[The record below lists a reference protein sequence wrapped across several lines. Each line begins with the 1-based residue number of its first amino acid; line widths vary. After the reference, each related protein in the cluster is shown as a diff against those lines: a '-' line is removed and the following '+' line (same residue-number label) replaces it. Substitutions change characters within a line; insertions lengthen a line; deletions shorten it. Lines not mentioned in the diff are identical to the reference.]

1 MRRLC
6 VGLAVLAALAGA
18 ARAEKPEV
26 FSLTASGGVSL
37 GAYQAGYLYF
47 GTESMRRAKAAPP
60 LRLITGASA
69 GSINA
74 FIAALSSCRP
84 VGVEPDHSL
93 FWQSWMDLGF
103 RELFDPEH
111 ATAVSVF
118 TRAKMFELAGHMR
131 TAWNQGLAE
140 DCDVVVGVSVT
151 RLESEAILING
162 ALEVP
167 HQEEKFALRIQGR
180 GLGRPPRVT
189 NYVDPHYHLPQPL
202 LPLAEHTDDDAALAH
217 NFDAIRDLLFAS
229 AAFPIAFAPQH
240 LSYCMSKGA
249 QLGCAKGDHDD
260 DFIDGGVFDNRPLG
274 LAVRLSTLGLR
285 RNGQGHAVWR
295 DLDDENN
302 AVLPPGA
309 VRYAYLDPDNTAYPN
324 PIMADP
330 KRARLAPRLLLP
342 TVARLAEAFVATSR
356 GKELYTLAQSNAALP
371 EQMELTRRYFP
382 TASGQL
388 LNFLGFFE
396 RDFRRYDFYLGMYD
410 AYKAFADPKSPMPAW
425 LPWSAGTAGRDIGG
439 SWRPFAC
446 MVGTFENRPELLSA
460 CEGDDLR
467 NFRILLTVSLAR
479 LYTACTEAQ
488 PSDLLHQHCVRA
500 AAGETPPQVAGVKSV
515 SDWRRHKNEADLDYV
530 LRLLADYEFEYRDIG
545 LAPDEAHFGA
555 VRLRRK
561 LIKMVNTLADR
572 QPDFGDS
579 VLLKSAGHAFA
590 NSIVYEP
597 PRSWAYFVVGSY
609 AEIGA
614 SILPF
619 DWNRS
624 WARLN
629 LSLGLDGLSTVL
641 SDTDKRVS
649 LTPAAGPEFEL
660 LFLSNQWL
668 QPTLGVR
675 GGYHWDSRDDFSS
688 EACTQARS
696 KSDAR
701 ACSGF
706 VLQGYAA
713 LGIYERVRIEVV
725 DTYQFLSTAYD
736 ERHFTL
742 NLGIGFQFF

>member
-1 MRRLC
+1 MRRVCLA
-6 VGLAVLAALAGA
+6 LAVLSALEAAAH
-18 ARAEKPEV
+18 AEPPEA

-47 GTESMRRAKAAPP
+47 GTETVRRAKAAAP

-84 VGVEPDHSL
+84 VGNEPDQSL

-103 RELFDPEH
+103 RELFDPAH
-111 ATAVSVF
+111 ATAISIF
-118 TRAKMFELAGHMR
+118 TRAKMYELAGHMR
-131 TAWNQGLAE
+131 AAWNRGLSE
-140 DCDVVVGVSVT
+140 DCDVVLGISVT
-151 RLESEAILING
+151 RLESEAILIHG

-180 GLGRPPRVT
+180 GPGRPPRVT
-189 NYVDPHYHLPQPL
+189 NYVDPRYHLPQPL

-229 AAFPIAFAPQH
+229 AAFPIAFAPQQ
-240 LSYCMSKGA
+240 LSYCMSKPSSIS
-249 QLGCAKGDHDD
+249 CPKGDRHD

-274 LAVRLSTLGLR
+274 LAVRLSTFGLR
-285 RNGQGHAVWR
+285 RNREGHVGWR
-295 DLDDENN
+295 DPNVDDD

-330 KRARLAPRLLLP
+330 KRAPLAPKLLLP

-396 RDFRRYDFYLGMYD
+396 REFRRYDFYLGMYD
-410 AYKAFADPKSPMPAW
+410 AYKAFADPKSPLPTW
-425 LPWSAGTAGRDIGG
+425 LPWSAGASGREIGG

-467 NFRILLTVSLAR
+467 DFRILLMVSLAR
-479 LYTACTEAQ
+479 LYTACTEA
-488 PSDLLHQHCVRA
+488 PPTDLSHAHCSRA
-500 AAGETPPQVAGVKSV
+500 AAGETPPQVAGVKPV
-515 SDWRRHKNEADLDYV
+515 ADWRRHQKEADLDYV
-530 LRLLADYEFEYRDIG
+530 LRLLAAYEFEYRDIG

-561 LIKMVNTLADR
+561 LIKMVNTLADL

-590 NSIVYEP
+590 NSLVYEP
-597 PRSWAYFVVGSY
+597 PRSWAYVVVGSF

-614 SILPF
+614 SVLPW

-629 LSLGLDGLSTVL
+629 LALDLDGLSTVL

-675 GGYHWDSRDDFSS
+675 GGYHWDSRDNFGS
-688 EACTQARS
+688 EACTLARS
-696 KSDAR
+696 KGDAR
-701 ACSGF
+701 SCSGF

-713 LGIYERVRIEVV
+713 LGIYERVRIQVV
-725 DTYQFLSTAYD
+725 DTYQFVSTAFD
-736 ERHFTL
+736 DRHFTV